1 MFVMGVLLLVSL
13 EVKDYAAWKAGYDA
27 NRPMR
32 EAAGLVERYVGRDF
46 KKGNVAHVG
55 LVAPSMEAVDHFLGS
70 PKLLDAMASAGVAN
84 APEIRFVLVE

>member
-1 MFVMGVLLLVSL
+1 MRVLLLVSL
-13 EVKDYAAWKAGYDA
+13 QVKDYAAWKAGYDA

-32 EAAGLVERYVGRDF
+32 EAAGIVERFVGRDF

-55 LVAPSMEAVDHFLGS
+55 LVAPSMEVADEFLGT

-84 APEIRFVLVE
+84 TPDIRFVLID